1 MKRKPLQVS
10 FAAVLVAA
18 LSLAVVWPGAISAEE
33 SRVGTGAPQAQSPD
47 PSEAD
52 SEKRAEDAILEH
64 ALDEWTGDFD
74 GMVERGF
81 VRMLTVYNPVL
92 FSYDG
97 VDRKGLAIEVAQA
110 LEKHLLKASGG
121 KPGSLHVVTIPV
133 ARDDLLPFLLA
144 GKGDVVMANLTI
156 TPERQALVDFTDATY
171 PGVDEL
177 VVTGPAAPNVTSLDD
192 LVATELHIRKSSSYF
207 EHLSEL
213 NQSRKAAGQP
223 AIPIVAADERLEDY
237 DLLEMVNV
245 GLIPA
250 VIVDSH
256 KAALWN
262 QVYEDI
268 VVHEDLA
275 VHRDGNIAWAL
286 RKESPK
292 FRKLLNAFVK
302 DARKGTL
309 LGNVLLKRYLG
320 TTRWIDNVRSGK
332 ARERYEETVK
342 LIKKYAGQYDFDW
355 LMITAQGYQESKLD
369 QSVRSEAG
377 AVGIMQV
384 LPTTAADPN
393 VGIEG
398 IDEVGPN
405 VHAGVK
411 YLRFLKDRYFSDPE
425 ISPLDQMLFT
435 FAAYNAGPGNIA
447 KARRR
452 AVKMGLDP
460 NRWFGQVEIAAARA
474 ISREP
479 VIYVRN
485 IYKYYVAYDRI
496 AAIAAEKR
504 SLTD

>member
-1 MKRKPLQVS
+1 MDVKPLQVS
-10 FAAVLVAA
+10 FGAVLATA
-18 LSLAVVWPGAISAEE
+18 LSLVLIWPGTISAEDG
-33 SRVGTGAPQAQSPD
+33 RVVADAAQAQSPE
-47 PSEAD
+47 PSAAE

-74 GMVERGF
+74 GMVGRGF
-81 VRMLTVYNPVL
+81 VRLLTVYNPVF

-97 VDRKGLAIEVAQA
+97 VDQKGLAIEVAQA
-110 LEKHLLKASGG
+110 LEKHLLKASGS

-133 ARDDLLPFLLA
+133 ARDDLLPYLLA

-156 TPERQALVDFTDATY
+156 TPERETLVDFTDPTY
-171 PGVDEL
+171 PGVNEL
-177 VVTGPAAPNVTSLDD
+177 VITGPAAPNVTSLDD
-192 LVATELHIRKSSSYF
+192 LVATKLHIRKSSSYF
-207 EHLSEL
+207 EHLVEL
-213 NQSRKAAGQP
+213 NREREAAGQ
-223 AIPIVAADERLEDY
+223 AEIPVVAADERLEDY

-256 KAALWN
+256 KAALWR

-275 VHRDGNIAWAL
+275 LHRDGNIAWAL

-292 FRKLLNAFVK
+292 FRELLNAFVK
-302 DARKGTL
+302 EARKGTL

-320 TTRWIDNVRSGK
+320 STKWIDNVRSGK

-342 LIKKYAGQYDFDW
+342 LIKKYAGEYDFDW

-369 QSVRSEAG
+369 QSKRSKAG

-398 IDEVGPN
+398 IDEIEPN

-411 YLRFLKDRYFSDPE
+411 YLRFLKDRYFSDPG
-425 ISPLDQMLFT
+425 ISTLDQMLFT

-460 NRWFGQVEIAAARA
+460 NRWFGQVEIAAART

-496 AAIAAEKR
+496 AGIAAEKR

>member
-1 MKRKPLQVS
+1 MEIKPLQVS
-10 FAAVLVAA
+10 FAAVLVAVFCIA
-18 LSLAVVWPGAISAEE
+18 MVWPGAISSEE
-33 SRVGTGAPQAQSPD
+33 SRVVAEAAQAQSPD
-47 PSEAD
+47 PSAAE
-52 SEKRAEDAILEH
+52 SETRAEDAILEH

-97 VDRKGLAIEVAQA
+97 VDQKGLAIEVAQA

-133 ARDDLLPFLLA
+133 ASDDLLPFLLA

-156 TPERQALVDFTDATY
+156 TPERQALVDFTDPTY

-256 KAALWN
+256 KAALWK

-268 VVHEDLA
+268 VVHKDLA

-302 DARKGTL
+302 DARKGSL

-332 ARERYEETVK
+332 ARERYEETIK

-411 YLRFLKDRYFSDPE
+411 YLRFLKDRYFSDSE

-452 AVKMGLDP
+452 AVKMGLHP
-460 NRWFGQVEIAAARA
+460 NR
-474 ISREP
+474 
-479 VIYVRN
+479 
-485 IYKYYVAYDRI
+485 
-496 AAIAAEKR
+496 
-504 SLTD
+504 